1 MSGPLRVLVVEDSV
15 ADTFLILRELQRGG
29 FHVSFERVETQS
41 VMQTALET
49 QPWDLVVCDDVM
61 PQFTG
66 MAALKLFLQRGLD
79 IPFILVSGAI
89 ADEHAVEMLKAG
101 ASNYLKKSQL
111 DRLGAVVT
119 RELAAANE
127 QRIRRR
133 TEADRAYLASIVRS
147 CNDAII
153 GKTLD
158 GTVVT
163 WNDGAERL
171 YGYRA
176 EEIIG
181 RSIAVLIPSYRPEE
195 LSEIMGQIRRGERIE
210 RMETVRF
217 RKDGSPVEV
226 AVTISPIRDE
236 QGRIIGGSSVAQD
249 IGRRKQEES
258 ERLALIQELTAAL
271 SHCEEREPS
280 TVDSSA
286 ATGQSPATVEG

>member
-41 VMQTALET
+41 AMQTALET
-49 QPWDLVVCDDVM
+49 QPWDLVVCDDFM

-79 IPFILVSGAI
+79 IPFILVSGALT
-89 ADEHAVEMLKAG
+89 DERAVEMLKAG
-101 ASNYLKKSQL
+101 ASYYLRKSHL
-111 DRLGAVVT
+111 DRLGPVVT
-119 RELAAANE
+119 RELAAATE

-176 EEIIG
+176 EEMIG
-181 RSIAVLIPSYRPEE
+181 RSIAVLIPPYRPEE
-195 LSEIMGQIRRGERIE
+195 LSEIMGQISRGERVE
-210 RMETVRF
+210 RVETVRL

-226 AVTISPIRDE
+226 AVTVSPIRDE
-236 QGRIIGGSSVAQD
+236 QGRIIGGSSVARD
-249 IGRRKQEES
+249 ISRSKQEES
-258 ERLALIQELTAAL
+258 ERLALIRELTAAL
-271 SHCEEREPS
+271 SHP
-280 TVDSSA
+280 
-286 ATGQSPATVEG
+286 